1 MEPDLLFKTRK
12 CVLYKYDDFL
22 TGVDDNN
29 SFSSKEYIPNVQAID
44 TDLRYDRDIDKNEI
58 NDLKMMEILQIIR

>member
-1 MEPDLLFKTRK
+1 MKPDLLFKTRK
-12 CVLYKYDDFL
+12 CGLYKYDDFL